1 MSPYARAGET
11 APAVPAAPA
20 GTAPP
25 PATKATRWTVPRGPL
40 LRPYGRQ
47 TGARARARPAR
58 WAHRARARACAC
70 ARCGSSSLPRNSS
83 AGARASGVIEG
94 AWCDGG
100 PLADH
105 HLPVLSLAKFP
116 SRCESTSPEDLVSLT
131 VVHEWPPACMG
142 RAHTWVSMSGRACA
156 WEGQSL
162 GARPEVRGERA
173 PRPRIED
180 RGWLLSTPRNLA
192 SLPRVRAMQ
201 VKRCTPFDLDKS
213 PWPGITA
220 SSGAGW
226 LSRPCGYS
234 SDGTF

>member
-70 ARCGSSSLPRNSS
+70 ACGSASLPRNSS

-94 AWCDGG
+94 AWYDGG

-105 HLPVLSLAKFP
+105 HLPALGLAKVP
-116 SRCESTSPEDLVSLT
+116 IRCESTSPEDLVSLT

-162 GARPEVRGERA
+162 GARPEVRGER
-173 PRPRIED
+173 PPTED
-180 RGWLLSTPRNLA
+180 RGP
-192 SLPRVRAMQ
+192 
-201 VKRCTPFDLDKS
+201 
-213 PWPGITA
+213 
-220 SSGAGW
+220 
-226 LSRPCGYS
+226 
-234 SDGTF
+234 